1 MSMCV
6 PGEVV
11 YALLIS
17 PVVRCPKRC
26 FGGWMVCALVPSQ
39 CKLWPGEF
47 WWCKTVPNLGSL
59 WILAVFWV
67 RT

>member
-1 MSMCV
+1 M
-6 PGEVV
+6 
-11 YALLIS
+11 
-17 PVVRCPKRC
+17 VR
-26 FGGWMVCALVPSQ
+26 VLVPSQ